1 MELDDLFHFLS
12 GKKDSIQQK
21 LFLVDVRTPDEF
33 AEGSVEGAVNI
44 PLDLL
49 TQEIAQFENKE
60 NIVVF
65 CRSGA
70 RSEKAKLM
78 LEGFGFHNLINGGAW
93 TYVQS
98 KKTEILKQD

>member
-49 TQEIAQFENKE
+49 AQEIAQFENKE

-70 RSEKAKLM
+70 RSERAKLM
-78 LEGFGFHNLINGGAW
+78 LEGLGFHNLINGGAW

-98 KKTEILKQD
+98 KKTEILN